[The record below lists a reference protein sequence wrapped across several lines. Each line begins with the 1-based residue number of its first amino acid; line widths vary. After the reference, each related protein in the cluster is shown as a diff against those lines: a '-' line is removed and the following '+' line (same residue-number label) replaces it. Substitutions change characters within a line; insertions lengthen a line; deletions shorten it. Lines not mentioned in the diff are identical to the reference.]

1 MEIKVIKDGTT
12 EEMVYNGLELLEKI
26 ASKIIDKS
34 NSAVS
39 LKSDKENS
47 NTDSLETLQRDNE
60 LLLTFVGTYFTIAPS
75 FKDMVTEYQKIKDS
89 ETFRNKIIVRNKI
102 IDREIKGLTG
112 YIEMLDVG
120 EITGK
125 PTDLQILKMQIKSTL
140 EITVKVLEKLKDTY
154 SKDEDTLKIEM

>member
-47 NTDSLETLQRDNE
+47 NTVTLETLQQDND
-60 LLLTFVGTYFTIAPS
+60 LLLTFVGTYFAIVPTL
-75 FKDMVTEYQKIKDS
+75 KNMVSEYQKIKDS
-89 ETFRNKIIVRNKI
+89 ETFRNKIIDRQVRNLTRYNDSLEVGKI
-102 IDREIKGLTG
+102 
-112 YIEMLDVG
+112 
-120 EITGK
+120 
-125 PTDLQILKMQIKSTL
+125 TDLNVLKIQTQDAFKST
-140 EITVKVLEKLKDTY
+140 IAVLEKLKDTY
-154 SKDEDTLKIEM
+154 SKDENTLRIEM

>member
-47 NTDSLETLQRDNE
+47 NTVTLETLQQDND
-60 LLLTFVGTYFTIAPS
+60 LLLTFVGTYFAIVPTL
-75 FKDMVTEYQKIKDS
+75 KDMVSEYQKIKGS
-89 ETFRNKIIVRNKI
+89 ETFRSKI
-102 IDREIKGLTG
+102 IDRQVRNLTR
-112 YIEMLDVG
+112 YNDSLEVG
-120 EITGK
+120 KI
-125 PTDLQILKMQIKSTL
+125 TDLNVLKIQTQDAFKST
-140 EITVKVLEKLKDTY
+140 IAVLEKLKDTY
-154 SKDEDTLKIEM
+154 SKDENTLRIEM

>member
-12 EEMVYNGLELLEKI
+12 EEMVYNGLELLEKF
-26 ASKIIDKS
+26 ATKLLNQND
-34 NSAVS
+34 NAV
-39 LKSDKENS
+39 
-47 NTDSLETLQRDNE
+47 TLETLQQDNE
-60 LLLTFVGTYFTIAPS
+60 LLLTFVGTYSTIAPS

-89 ETFRNKIIVRNKI
+89 ETFRNKII
-102 IDREIKGLTG
+102 DREIKGLTG

-120 EITGK
+120 KITEK

-154 SKDEDTLKIEM
+154 SKDENTLKIEM

>member
-47 NTDSLETLQRDNE
+47 NTVTLETLQQDND
-60 LLLTFVGTYFTIAPS
+60 LLLTFVGTYFAIVPTL
-75 FKDMVTEYQKIKDS
+75 KDMVSEYQKIKDS
-89 ETFRNKIIVRNKI
+89 ETFRSKI
-102 IDREIKGLTG
+102 IDRQVRNLTR
-112 YIEMLDVG
+112 YNDSLKVG
-120 EITGK
+120 KI
-125 PTDLQILKMQIKSTL
+125 TDLNVLKIQTQDAFKST
-140 EITVKVLEKLKDTY
+140 IAVLEKLKDTY
-154 SKDEDTLKIEM
+154 SKDENTLKIKM

>member
-39 LKSDKENS
+39 LKTDKENN
-47 NTDSLETLQRDNE
+47 NTVTLETLQQDNE
-60 LLLTFVGTYFTIAPS
+60 LLLTFVGTYSTIAPS

-89 ETFRNKIIVRNKI
+89 ETFRNKII
-102 IDREIKGLTG
+102 DREIKGLTG

-120 EITGK
+120 KITEK

-140 EITVKVLEKLKDTY
+140 EITVKVLKKLKDTY
-154 SKDEDTLKIEM
+154 SKDENTLRIEM